1 MSNELAFTDYDRG
14 FDVARALLDEG
25 YIVMLSYEE
34 EFLILNYEFSEH
46 NANRD
51 DIVFMRH
58 DEYEEDLDE
67 LSESILN
74 DVAKDYVNGTLGT
87 VLAPRI
93 AKWKKGHFLHIKHI
107 YKSMPALDFKGKN
120 VRHLLGR

>member
-1 MSNELAFTDYDRG
+1 MKNEIAFTDYNRG
-14 FDVARALLDEG
+14 FDVAKALLDEG
-25 YIVMLSYEE
+25 YVVLLSYEE

-74 DVAKDYVNGTLGT
+74 DVTKDYVNGTLGSI
-87 VLAPRI
+87 LAPRI
-93 AKWKKGHFLHIKHI
+93 AKWKKDISSI
-107 YKSMPALDFKGKN
+107 
-120 VRHLLGR
+120 

>member
-1 MSNELAFTDYDRG
+1 MKNEIAFTDYNRG
-14 FDVARALLDEG
+14 FDVAKALLDEG
-25 YIVMLSYEE
+25 YVVLLSYEE

-74 DVAKDYVNGTLGT
+74 DVTKDYVNGTLGSI
-87 VLAPRI
+87 LAPRI
-93 AKWKKGHFLHIKHI
+93 AK
-107 YKSMPALDFKGKN
+107 FKEDITSIGK
-120 VRHLLGR
+120 